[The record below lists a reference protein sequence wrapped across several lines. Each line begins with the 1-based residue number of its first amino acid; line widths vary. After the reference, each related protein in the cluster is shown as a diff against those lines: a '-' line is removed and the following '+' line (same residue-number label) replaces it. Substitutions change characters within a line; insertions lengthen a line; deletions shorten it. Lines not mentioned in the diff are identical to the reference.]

1 VKCSVAGYGHA
12 DKRQVQEMVRA
23 LLTMDRIPE
32 PSDAADALAVARCH
46 LQAERMR
53 RRVDLPE
60 VPKVPRR
67 SNAGEA
73 VNAVDVAPN
82 ALKSYATRASLS
94 RIVPTR

>member
-1 VKCSVAGYGHA
+1 
-12 DKRQVQEMVRA
+12 MVRA

-32 PSDAADALAVARCH
+32 PSDAADALAVALCH

-53 RRVDLPE
+53 RRFDLPE

-67 SNAGEA
+67 SNAGVA